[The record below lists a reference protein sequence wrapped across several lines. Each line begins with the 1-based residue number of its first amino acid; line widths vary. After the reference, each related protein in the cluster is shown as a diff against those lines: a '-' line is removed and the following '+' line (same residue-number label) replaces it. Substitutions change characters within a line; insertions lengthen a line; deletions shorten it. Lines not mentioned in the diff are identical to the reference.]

1 MKKQLTAIFLVF
13 ALLLTMAGCSTAQA
27 IQALDT
33 AEEKIDAKLD
43 AAEEKLEQRIRES
56 MAPAPVA
63 APMAAPTP
71 VAEPTAPAAA
81 EPVNALTEDQAVQI
95 ALDHSGFTA
104 DQISRLRVEHEIDDR
119 IPQYDIEFH
128 QGDWEYEFEIHGQ
141 TGQILSFD
149 KDHKND

>member
-27 IQALDT
+27 IQALDI

-43 AAEEKLEQRIRES
+43 AAEEKLEQRIQES
-56 MAPAPVA
+56 MAPVPA
-63 APMAAPTP
+63 
-71 VAEPTAPAAA
+71 AEPTAPAAA
-81 EPVNALTEDQAVQI
+81 EPANALTEDQAVQI

-104 DQISRLRVEHEIDDR
+104 DQITRLRVEYEIDDR

>member
-13 ALLLTMAGCSTAQA
+13 ALLLTMASCSTAQA
-27 IQALDT
+27 IQALDR
-33 AEEKIDAKLD
+33 AEEKIDANLD

-56 MAPAPVA
+56 MAPAP
-63 APMAAPTP
+63 
-71 VAEPTAPAAA
+71 AA
-81 EPVNALTEDQAVQI
+81 EPVSAPVPAAEPTVPAPAEPANALTEEQAVQI
-95 ALDHSGFTA
+95 ALDYAGFTA
-104 DQISRLRVEHEIDDR
+104 DQISRLRVEYEIDDR

-149 KDHKND
+149 KDHKYD

>member
-27 IQALDT
+27 IQALDI
-33 AEEKIDAKLD
+33 AEEKIDANLD

-56 MAPAPVA
+56 MAPVPAAEPMPSPVPA
-63 APMAAPTP
+63 
-71 VAEPTAPAAA
+71 AEPTAA
-81 EPVNALTEDQAVQI
+81 ENTKTLTEEQAVQI
-95 ALDHSGFTA
+95 ALDYAGFTA
-104 DQISRLRVEHEIDDR
+104 DQISRLRVEYEIDDR

-149 KDHKND
+149 KDHKYD